1 VYIVRTTLT
10 YVCLAVVTPSLT
22 RCAPQEPAGHSDFR
36 ILTWNV
42 LWTNRDHPET
52 AQFIRETA
60 ADVVFLQEVTP
71 ELEARLRLDLASLYS
86 GMVFSSARSGRG
98 YAILSRY
105 PVIGNR
111 HLANPQGGPPACWA
125 ELRTPAGR
133 LQVLNLHLTNPRVLV
148 GSWFDK
154 IKSYAT
160 TAGVRLKEVRNFCD
174 ALKTG
179 VPAVVAGDLNS
190 LGCEPSITYLSRR
203 ARLTDA
209 YRAVHPTPSKA
220 DITWTAQSDPLSPM
234 KARIDYVFVSR
245 ELVPLEAHTG
255 HTTLSDHQP
264 VTVILRWQHKSNE
277 DLDCPRP
284 SSGERP

>member
-1 VYIVRTTLT
+1 MYIVRTVLA
-10 YVCLAVVTPSLT
+10 YMCLAVATPSLS
-22 RCAPQEPAGHSDFR
+22 RCAPREPADLGNLR
-36 ILTWNV
+36 VLTWNV
-42 LWTNRDHPET
+42 LWTNRDHSGT
-52 AQFIRETA
+52 ARFIRKTA

-71 ELEARLRLDLASLYS
+71 ELEARLRPDLASLYS

-148 GSWFDK
+148 GSWVDK

-190 LGCEPSITYLSRR
+190 LECEPAIAHLNRR
-203 ARLTDA
+203 VRLTDA

-220 DITWTAQSDPLSPM
+220 DITWTAQSDPSNLM
-234 KARIDYVFVSR
+234 KARIDYVFILR
-245 ELVPLEAHTG
+245 EFVPPQAKVER
-255 HTTLSDHQP
+255 TTLSDHQP
-264 VTVILRWQHKSNE
+264 VTVILRWTHRSNE
-277 DLDCPRP
+277 ELDCPRP